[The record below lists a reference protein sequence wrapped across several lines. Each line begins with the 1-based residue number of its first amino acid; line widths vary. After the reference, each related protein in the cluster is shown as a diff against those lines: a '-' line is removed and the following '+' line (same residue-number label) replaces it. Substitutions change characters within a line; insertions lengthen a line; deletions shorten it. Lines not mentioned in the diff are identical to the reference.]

1 VGRRK
6 LGHDPFRHGRFTII
20 VEQRENSLYKTQNKG
35 CFIKY
40 TLFSANQYKI
50 QWYSYLVA
58 LVIEVTRIKKAYKIN
73 DLGLDIIGRDIWSVG
88 YVGIALIVD
97 GGKNYGKQI
106 FRKYKK

>member
-73 DLGLDIIGRDIWSVG
+73 DLGLDIIGRIQ
-88 YVGIALIVD
+88 
-97 GGKNYGKQI
+97 NE
-106 FRKYKK
+106 